1 MGLSYILKCKKLMDN
16 GQWYDENGNVRE
28 FVIEKLIKH
37 KLFWVQRW
45 VNIEAM
51 KLEVCMLCPY

>member
-1 MGLSYILKCKKLMDN
+1 VGLSYILKCKKLMDN

-37 KLFWVQRW
+37 KLFWVH
-45 VNIEAM
+45 NGE
-51 KLEVCMLCPY
+51 